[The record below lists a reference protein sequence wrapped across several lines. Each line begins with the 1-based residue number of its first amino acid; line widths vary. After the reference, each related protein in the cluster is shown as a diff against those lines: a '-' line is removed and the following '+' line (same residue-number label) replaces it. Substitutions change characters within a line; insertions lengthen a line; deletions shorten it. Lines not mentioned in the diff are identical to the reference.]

1 MRVLE
6 SPITWIV
13 VAAVLLALALLLIVV
28 SGVRRRR
35 ARRAAAA
42 AAWPPTAREA
52 GRADPEAVWTEP
64 APERDGSRTP
74 VSNLPDTPAPTAAA
88 SYAEPRT
95 DPLDVEA
102 VRAGLTED
110 PETAASARTPERP
123 SDHRPRHAATDTEGG
138 PEAEPEEPGET
149 VPDETPDET
158 PAVAAG
164 TVDDG
169 TDPRTDA
176 AKDRLLAVLLRDPH
190 AAVTALAAAGD
201 GDGEGPGERDVTA
214 LLRAGLTPAQVAHLV
229 GVDEER
235 LATVVAR
242 GLGLLPQGPAGAATG
257 ENRTDDPGRSWA
269 NAASSAGST
278 TPTTG

>member
-42 AAWPPTAREA
+42 AAWPPPALEA

-95 DPLDVEA
+95 DPLDVDA
-102 VRAGLTED
+102 VRAGLTEEQ
-110 PETAASARTPERP
+110 PETTGTPERP
-123 SDHRPRHAATDTEGG
+123 ADHRPRHAATDTDGA
-138 PEAEPEEPGET
+138 PEPEPEET
-149 VPDETPDET
+149 VPDAT
-158 PAVAAG
+158 PAPTPATATG
-164 TVDDG
+164 TGDDG
-169 TDPRTDA
+169 TDARTDA
-176 AKDRLLAVLLRDPH
+176 AKDRLLAVLLRDPE
-190 AAVTALAAAGD
+190 AAVAALAAAGD
-201 GDGEGPGERDVTA
+201 GGAAPGERDVTA
-214 LLRAGLTPAQVAHLV
+214 LLRAGLTPSQVAHLV
-229 GVDEER
+229 GIDEER

-242 GLGLLPQGPAGAATG
+242 GLGLLPGPQGPDGAATG
-257 ENRTDDPGRSWA
+257 ENRTDEPGRSWA